1 MNSMESKNFW
11 ISIMA
16 GVFATLLLYSSF
28 NERIKEYDKRFA
40 ATESVLVAKKDIN
53 EMQSVF
59 ENMVEVKVL
68 PKEFVAVDALKSMSE
83 LGNQVAAIPI
93 KAGQQLT
100 KNMLLLPGTDTGIA
114 MQIAAGNRAVTI
126 PIDEVRGI
134 AKLIRPGD
142 RVDVVASVDVG
153 KGSNQRRESKYLMQ
167 AKTVIATGVSVLNN
181 LPRISELDANG
192 RSLTQ
197 TSLVGDSKYSTI
209 TIEVNPKEAQD
220 LTFLLST
227 SPGNIFL
234 LLRNPNDREVKP
246 QMGSS
251 TAESVLG
258 TAVLPVADSQPAPVP
273 VYAPPPAVPAP
284 QPRVPANSPNRNGFR
299 RL

>member
-40 ATESVLVAKKDIN
+40 ATESVLVARKDIN
-53 EMQSVF
+53 EMQSIF
-59 ENMVEVKVL
+59 ENMVEVKNI
-68 PKEFVAVDALKSMSE
+68 PKEFVSVDALRSMND

-114 MQIAAGNRAVTI
+114 MQISAGNRAITI

-142 RVDVVASVDVG
+142 RIDVVASVDVG

-167 AKTVIATGVSVLNN
+167 AKTVIATGVSILNN
-181 LPRISELDANG
+181 IPRISELDANG

-220 LTFLLST
+220 LTYLLST

-246 QMGSS
+246 QMASS

-258 TAVLPVADSQPAPVP
+258 NALMPVADSQPAPMI
-273 VYAPPPAVPAP
+273 PAFASPTAP
-284 QPRVPANSPNRNGFR
+284 QPQPRAPAQAPNRNGFR

>member
-1 MNSMESKNFW
+1 
-11 ISIMA
+11 
-16 GVFATLLLYSSF
+16 
-28 NERIKEYDKRFA
+28 
-40 ATESVLVAKKDIN
+40 
-53 EMQSVF
+53 
-59 ENMVEVKVL
+59 
-68 PKEFVAVDALKSMSE
+68 
-83 LGNQVAAIPI
+83 
-93 KAGQQLT
+93 
-100 KNMLLLPGTDTGIA
+100 PGTDTGIA
-114 MQIAAGNRAVTI
+114 MQISAGNRAITI

-142 RVDVVASVDVG
+142 RIDVVASVDVG

-167 AKTVIATGVSVLNN
+167 AKTVIATGVSILNN
-181 LPRISELDANG
+181 IPRISELDANG

-220 LTFLLST
+220 LTYLLST

-246 QMGSS
+246 QMASS

-258 TAVLPVADSQPAPVP
+258 NALMPVADSQPAPMI
-273 VYAPPPAVPAP
+273 PAFASPTAP
-284 QPRVPANSPNRNGFR
+284 QPQPRAPAQAPNRNGFR

>member
-16 GVFATLLLYSSF
+16 GLFATLLLYSSF

-40 ATESVLVAKKDIN
+40 ATESVLVARKDIN

-59 ENMVEVKVL
+59 ENMVEVKVI
-68 PKEFVAVDALKSMSE
+68 PKEFVTVDALKSMSE

-100 KNMLLLPGTDTGIA
+100 KNMLLLPGTDTGIS
-114 MQIAAGNRAVTI
+114 MQIAAGNRAITI

-142 RVDVVASVDVG
+142 RIDVVASVDVG

-197 TSLVGDSKYSTI
+197 TSLIGDSKYSTI

-220 LTFLLST
+220 LTYLLST
-227 SPGNIFL
+227 APGNIFL

-246 QMGSS
+246 QMASS

-258 TAVLPVADSQPAPVP
+258 TPVLPVADSQPTPIP
-273 VYAPPPAVPAP
+273 VYTPPSMVQPPRAPATKP
-284 QPRVPANSPNRNGFR
+284 QPSRNGFQ